1 MLYNIF
7 IDDYILLKR
16 LARVM
21 IKEPKMNTPSKTKF
35 GPIKE
40 ASDKTN
46 NQYRHLNSFLS
57 TPKDKI
63 RFMTKMGFTP
73 KQICKKLD
81 KSYLFVMNTLAE
93 QRKASMNGGPK

>member
-1 MLYNIF
+1 MKI
-7 IDDYILLKR
+7 
-16 LARVM
+16 
-21 IKEPKMNTPSKTKF
+21 PSKTKHT
-35 GPIKE
+35 PLID
-40 ASDKTN
+40 ASQKTN

-81 KSYLFVMNTLAE
+81 KSYKFVMSTLAE
-93 QRKASMNGGPK
+93 QRKAPINGGPK